1 MIFSSFLF
9 LFWLL
14 PIALCLY
21 FWLPSLI
28 THVFF
33 SGDTR
38 TKCRLQNALLLSLG
52 IFFYTFSGARY
63 LFLLL
68 GTALFDYFLGRWL
81 AITGHKRML
90 FFAALAVQLLPL
102 LFFKYAPT
110 AARLAGGYLPA
121 LALPLG
127 ISFYTFSAISYLADV
142 AFRDLAPEKNPLN
155 LFLYLTMPFQ
165 IASGPITRYGTLAP
179 QFSARSTDAEKIAAG
194 TRRFLAG
201 LAKKLLL
208 ANPMGALFTTLIA
221 KGGAEL
227 AALDAWLALVG
238 FALQLYF
245 DFSGYT
251 DMALGLAAV
260 FGFSLPE
267 NFNYPYTATSFT
279 DFWRRWHITLSAFFR
294 DYVYIPLGGSR
305 VGAWRCIF
313 NLLTVWCLTGLWHG
327 STLNFL
333 FWGLYYFLFLT
344 LEKRV
349 LWRFLEKLPT
359 SLRRTLTLLGVLF
372 GWLIFAFDGS
382 TPTRSLRELVS
393 FLTALLFGNGAL
405 SAGSLY
411 LFLRHLP
418 LLLLCCLGS
427 TPLPRRLWQRAANGG
442 TLARCLALLLLPI
455 LCFFLSLAYLSN
467 AAFTSFLYFRF

>member
-1 MIFSSFLF
+1 MFFSSFLF
-9 LFWLL
+9 LFWFL
-14 PIALCLY
+14 PA
-21 FWLPSLI
+21 
-28 THVFF
+28 
-33 SGDTR
+33 
-38 TKCRLQNALLLSLG
+38 ALLLYFGLAPLLSRIFCGGDLAARCRVQNGMLLFLG
-52 IFFYTFSGARY
+52 IFFYAFSAPRY

-68 GTALFDYFLGRWL
+68 GTALFDYLVGLRL
-81 AITGHKRML
+81 AVSRKRRAL
-90 FFAALAVQLLPL
+90 FFTALTVQLFPL

-110 AARLAGGYLPA
+110 VARLAGGYLAA
-121 LALPLG
+121 LILPLG

-179 QFSARSTDAEKIAAG
+179 QFSARNTDEEKIAAG
-194 TRRFLAG
+194 ARRFLAG

-208 ANPMGALFTTLIA
+208 ANPMGTLFTTLV
-221 KGGAEL
+221 GGSAAL
-227 AALDAWLALVG
+227 AALDAWLGLLA
-238 FALQLYF
+238 FSLQIYF

-279 DFWRRWHITLSAFFR
+279 DFWRRWHITLSSFFR
-294 DYVYIPLGGSR
+294 DYVYFPLGGSR
-305 VGAWRCIF
+305 VGAWRLAF
-313 NLLTVWCLTGLWHG
+313 NLFAVWCLTGLWHG

-333 FWGLYYFLFLT
+333 LWGLYYFLGLL

-349 LWRFLEKLPT
+349 LRRYLEKLP
-359 SLRRTLTLLGVLF
+359 SWIRRTLTLLGVAF

-382 TPTRSLRELVS
+382 TPARSLAAVGS
-393 FLTALLFGNGAL
+393 FLSSLLFLNGTC

-411 LFLRHLP
+411 QLFRHLP
-418 LLLLCCLGS
+418 LLLFCCLGA
-427 TPLPRRLWQRAANGG
+427 TPLPHRLWQRAASGG
-442 TLARCLALLLLPI
+442 KASKGVALLLLP
-455 LCFFLSLAYLSN
+455 LFAFFLSLFYLSS
-467 AAFTSFLYFRF
+467 ATFTSFLYFRF